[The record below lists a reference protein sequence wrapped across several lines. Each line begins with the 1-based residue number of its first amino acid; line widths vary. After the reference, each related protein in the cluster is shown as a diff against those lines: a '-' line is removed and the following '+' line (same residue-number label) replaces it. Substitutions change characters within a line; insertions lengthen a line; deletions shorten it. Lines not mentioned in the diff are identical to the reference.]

1 MNLKEKIEQDLK
13 QAFKAKEE
21 ARVSVLRMLS
31 AAIKNREVE
40 KRTKL
45 SKSEK
50 SVAKLEELSV
60 LNDEEM
66 IGVVSS
72 EIKKMKEAA
81 EQYKQGSRA
90 ELAAKEEAEIKILAP
105 YMPEQLAEEEVRKI
119 VAETIKE
126 TGIASVAEMGKLMGA
141 LMPKIKGKADGNLVS
156 KVVKEQLDK

>member
-1 MNLKEKIEQDLK
+1 MNLKEKLEQDFK
-13 QAFKAKEE
+13 EAFKAKEE

-45 SKSEK
+45 SKEEK

-60 LNDEEM
+60 LNDEEI

-72 EIKKMKEAA
+72 EIKKRKEAA
-81 EQYKQGSRA
+81 EQYKQGNRA
-90 ELAAKEEAEIKILAP
+90 ELAAKEENEIKILSP

-119 VAETIKE
+119 VRETIKE
-126 TGIASVAEMGKLMGA
+126 TGISGVGEMGKLMGA
-141 LMPKIKGKADGNLVS
+141 LMPKVKGKVDGGLVS
-156 KVVKEQLDK
+156 RIVKEELGK